1 MVGAGAQ
8 GSGAARVALGVQ
20 AGLAPRA
27 GRARK
32 EEEKMPFIR
41 RQWTPREADEWTRE
55 DTITV
60 IISPL
65 IYVLLMI
72 GTALS
77 MLGMWYGFA
86 ILAVGIVLLL
96 VMFWIINPKLSSI
109 SGEYEKKQKGYLEEL
124 ERTVK
129 WEE

>member
-1 MVGAGAQ
+1 
-8 GSGAARVALGVQ
+8 
-20 AGLAPRA
+20 
-27 GRARK
+27 
-32 EEEKMPFIR
+32 MPFIR
-41 RQWTPREADEWTRE
+41 RQWTSREADEWTRE

-77 MLGMWYGFA
+77 MLGMWYGFV
-86 ILAVGIVLLL
+86 ILATGIVLML
-96 VMFWIINPKLSSI
+96 VMIWIINPKLSSV
-109 SGEYEKKQKGYLEEL
+109 SEGYEKKQKGYIEEL
-124 ERTVK
+124 ERSVK

>member
-1 MVGAGAQ
+1 
-8 GSGAARVALGVQ
+8 
-20 AGLAPRA
+20 
-27 GRARK
+27 
-32 EEEKMPFIR
+32 MPFIR
-41 RQWTPREADEWTRE
+41 RQWTPREAEKWTRE

-65 IYVLLMI
+65 VYVLLMI

-77 MLGMWYGFA
+77 MFAMWQGFVILGAGV
-86 ILAVGIVLLL
+86 ILML
-96 VMFWIINPKLSSI
+96 VMFWIINPKLTSI
-109 SGEYEKKQKGYLEEL
+109 SGEYEKKQKGYIEEL

>member
-1 MVGAGAQ
+1 
-8 GSGAARVALGVQ
+8 
-20 AGLAPRA
+20 
-27 GRARK
+27 
-32 EEEKMPFIR
+32 MPFIR
-41 RQWTPREADEWTRE
+41 RQWTPREAEKWTRE

-65 IYVLLMI
+65 VYVLLMI

-77 MLGMWYGFA
+77 MFAMWQGFVILGAGV
-86 ILAVGIVLLL
+86 ILML

-109 SGEYEKKQKGYLEEL
+109 SGEYEKKQKGYIEEL
-124 ERTVK
+124 ERSVK